1 MPEKENKNLNS
12 QTVTLTNYNVC
23 EGIEIEDRRSR
34 TEIKTQNSLTIK
46 EVSGTGKKGTVK
58 IDIIVNY
65 CKGCEICVAFCPEQ
79 ILVMNKEVAEVV
91 DISKC
96 TKCNIC
102 EYLCPDF
109 SISVEE

>member
-1 MPEKENKNLNS
+1 VHGKENIK
-12 QTVTLTNYNVC
+12 TNKTENNTAALSPANYVVC
-23 EGIEIEDRRSR
+23 EGIE
-34 TEIKTQNSLTIK
+34 TEVKTKNNLTIK
-46 EVSGTGKKGTVK
+46 EVSGKGKKEDVK

-65 CKGCEICVAFCPEQ
+65 CKGCEICVAFCPEGV
-79 ILVMNKEVAEVV
+79 LVMNKEVAEVA

-109 SISVEE
+109 SISVE

>member
-1 MPEKENKNLNS
+1 VPEKDNKNSNNS
-12 QTVTLTNYNVC
+12 TVTLTNYNVC
-23 EGIEIEDRRSR
+23 EGIE
-34 TEIKTQNSLTIK
+34 TEIKARNNITIK
-46 EVSGTGKKGTVK
+46 EVSGTGKKGAVK

-65 CKGCEICVAFCPEQ
+65 CKGCEICVAFCPEDVL
-79 ILVMNKEVAEVV
+79 IMNKEVAEVV

>member
-23 EGIEIEDRRSR
+23 EGIE
-34 TEIKTQNSLTIK
+34 TEIKTKNSLTIK
-46 EVSGTGKKGTVK
+46 EVSGTGKKGAVK

-79 ILVMNKEVAEVV
+79 VLVMNKEVAEVV

-109 SISVEE
+109 SISVEG

>member
-1 MPEKENKNLNS
+1 MPEKKIKN
-12 QTVTLTNYNVC
+12 QTVSATDIAQANYVVC
-23 EGIEIEDRRSR
+23 EGIE
-34 TEIKTQNSLTIK
+34 TEIKTKNSLTVK
-46 EVSGTGKKGTVK
+46 EVSGTGKKGEVK

-65 CKGCEICVAFCPEQ
+65 CKGCEICVAFCPEKV
-79 ILVMNKEVAEVV
+79 LAMNKEVAEVV

-109 SISVEE
+109 SISVE

>member
-1 MPEKENKNLNS
+1 MPEKENMKSNS
-12 QTVTLTNYNVC
+12 ADNSTATLRPANYVAC
-23 EGIEIEDRRSR
+23 EGIE
-34 TEIKTQNSLTIK
+34 TEIKTKNNLTIK
-46 EVSGTGKKGTVK
+46 EVSGKGKKEDVK

-65 CKGCEICVAFCPEQ
+65 CKGCEICVAFCPEGV
-79 ILVMNKEVAEVV
+79 LAMNKEGAEVV

-109 SISVEE
+109 SISVE

>member
-1 MPEKENKNLNS
+1 VPEKESKNPDNS
-12 QTVTLTNYNVC
+12 SVAIAPTNYKIC
-23 EGIEIEDRRSR
+23 EMIE
-34 TEIKTQNSLTIK
+34 TEIKTANKLTIK
-46 EVSGTGKKGTVK
+46 EASGKGKKEDVK

-65 CKGCEICVAFCPEQ
+65 CKGCEICVAFCPEGV
-79 ILVMNKEVAEVV
+79 LAMNKEIAEVV

-109 SISVEE
+109 SISVE

>member
-1 MPEKENKNLNS
+1 MPEKDNKNSNNS
-12 QTVTLTNYNVC
+12 TATLTNYNVC
-23 EGIEIEDRRSR
+23 EGIE
-34 TEIKTQNSLTIK
+34 TEIKTRNNITIK
-46 EVSGTGKKGTVK
+46 EVSGKGKKEDVK

-65 CKGCEICVAFCPEQ
+65 CKGCEICVVFCPEAV
-79 ILVMNKEVAEVV
+79 LVMNKEVAEVI

-109 SISVEE
+109 SISVE

>member
-1 MPEKENKNLNS
+1 MPEKENMKSNS
-12 QTVTLTNYNVC
+12 ADNSTATLSPANYVVC
-23 EGIEIEDRRSR
+23 EGIE
-34 TEIKTQNSLTIK
+34 TEIKTKNNLTIK
-46 EVSGTGKKGTVK
+46 EVSGKGKKEEVK

-65 CKGCEICVAFCPEQ
+65 CKGCEICVAFCPEGV
-79 ILVMNKEVAEVV
+79 LVMNKEVAEVV

-109 SISVEE
+109 SISVE

>member
-23 EGIEIEDRRSR
+23 EGIE
-34 TEIKTQNSLTIK
+34 TEIKTKNNITIK
-46 EVSGTGKKGTVK
+46 EVSGKGKKEDVK

-65 CKGCEICVAFCPEQ
+65 CKGCEICVAFCPEAV
-79 ILVMNKEVAEVV
+79 LVMNKEVAEVI

-96 TKCNIC
+96 TKCNTC

-109 SISVEE
+109 SISVE

>member
-1 MPEKENKNLNS
+1 MPEKESKNSDNS
-12 QTVTLTNYNVC
+12 TVANAPTNYKIC
-23 EGIEIEDRRSR
+23 EIIEA
-34 TEIKTQNSLTIK
+34 EIKTVNNLKIK
-46 EVSGTGKKGTVK
+46 EVSGKGKKEDVK

-65 CKGCEICVAFCPEQ
+65 CKGCEICVAFCPEGV
-79 ILVMNKEVAEVV
+79 LAMNKEIAEVV

-109 SISVEE
+109 SISIE

>member
-1 MPEKENKNLNS
+1 MPEKDDKNLNS
-12 QTVTLTNYNVC
+12 ASDTAAMPPNFNAC
-23 EGIEIEDRRSR
+23 DSIE
-34 TEIKTQNSLTIK
+34 TEIKTKNNLTIK
-46 EVSGTGKKGTVK
+46 EVSGKGKKEFVK

-65 CKGCEICVAFCPEQ
+65 CKGCEICVAFCPEHV
-79 ILVMNKEVAEVV
+79 LAMNKEIAEVI

-109 SISVEE
+109 SISVE

>member
-12 QTVTLTNYNVC
+12 PTVTLTNYNVC
-23 EGIEIEDRRSR
+23 EGIE
-34 TEIKTQNSLTIK
+34 TEIKTRNNITIK
-46 EVSGTGKKGTVK
+46 EVSGKGKKEDVK

-65 CKGCEICVAFCPEQ
+65 CKGCEICVAFCPEAV
-79 ILVMNKEVAEVV
+79 LVMNKEVAEVI

-109 SISVEE
+109 SISVE

>member
-1 MPEKENKNLNS
+1 MPGKDSIKTNKSENNTATINPA
-12 QTVTLTNYNVC
+12 NYVVC
-23 EGIEIEDRRSR
+23 EGIE
-34 TEIKTQNSLTIK
+34 TEVKTKNNLTIK
-46 EVSGTGKKGTVK
+46 EVSGKGKKEDVK

-65 CKGCEICVAFCPEQ
+65 CKGCEICVAFCPEDV
-79 ILVMNKEVAEVV
+79 LVMNKEVAEVV

-109 SISVEE
+109 SISVE

>member
-23 EGIEIEDRRSR
+23 EGIE
-34 TEIKTQNSLTIK
+34 TEIKTKNNITIK
-46 EVSGTGKKGTVK
+46 EVSGKGKKEDVK

-65 CKGCEICVAFCPEQ
+65 CKGCEICVAFCPEAV
-79 ILVMNKEVAEVV
+79 LVMNKEVAEVI

-109 SISVEE
+109 SISVE

>member
-1 MPEKENKNLNS
+1 M
-12 QTVTLTNYNVC
+12 
-23 EGIEIEDRRSR
+23 
-34 TEIKTQNSLTIK
+34 
-46 EVSGTGKKGTVK
+46 
-58 IDIIVNY
+58 DIIVNY

-79 ILVMNKEVAEVV
+79 VLVMNKEVAEVV

-109 SISVEE
+109 SISVEG

>member
-1 MPEKENKNLNS
+1 MPEKESRKSSNS
-12 QTVTLTNYNVC
+12 AVDIAPVNYNVC
-23 EGIEIEDRRSR
+23 EGIEIE
-34 TEIKTQNSLTIK
+34 TKAKNNLTIK
-46 EVSGTGKKGTVK
+46 EYSGTGKKGGVK

-65 CKGCEICVAFCPEQ
+65 CKGCEICVAFCPEGV
-79 ILVMNKEVAEVV
+79 LAMNKEVAEVV

-109 SISVEE
+109 SITVEE

>member
-1 MPEKENKNLNS
+1 MPGKESKNSNS
-12 QTVTLTNYNVC
+12 ATATVTLTNFNVC
-23 EGIEIEDRRSR
+23 EGIE
-34 TEIKTQNSLTIK
+34 TEIKTKNNLTIK
-46 EVSGTGKKGTVK
+46 EVSGKGKKEDVK

-65 CKGCEICVAFCPEQ
+65 CKGCEICVAFCPEGV
-79 ILVMNKEVAEVV
+79 LVMNREVAEVV

-109 SISVEE
+109 SISVE